1 MFSGLIEAKTQIVAL
16 LPEPGGVR
24 LQLAMPT
31 SFDDV
36 SLGDSI
42 AVQGCCLPVV
52 ELPGQLDNL
61 SASGETS
68 DIGTSGRGPQ
78 RVFGFQA
85 GRETLAK
92 TSLGARQAG
101 DWLNVERSLAL
112 GDRIGGHL
120 VTGHVDGPG
129 ELLSREDEAE
139 WSTMVFTANV
149 TLMRQMASKGSITID
164 GVSLTLV
171 DVTDQSFSVALIPHT
186 LQHTTL
192 GELKPGDRVNL
203 ETDLLAKYVQR
214 QLVFATTPFQS

>member
-1 MFSGLIEAKTQIVAL
+1 MFSGLIEAKTQLVAL

-42 AVQGCCLPVV
+42 AVQGCCLTVI
-52 ELPGQLDNL
+52 ELPGQL
-61 SASGETS
+61 G
-68 DIGTSGRGPQ
+68 GKTSGAEGAEGT
-78 RVFGFQA
+78 FSFQA

-92 TSLGARQAG
+92 TSLGTRRPG

-120 VTGHVDGPG
+120 VTGHVDGQG

-139 WSTMVFTANV
+139 WSTMVFGADAA
-149 TLMRQMASKGSITID
+149 LMRQMASKGSITVD

-171 DVTDQSFSVALIPHT
+171 DVTDENFSVALIPHT

-203 ETDLLAKYVQR
+203 ETDLLAKYVER
-214 QLVFATTPFQS
+214 QLTR

>member
-24 LQLAMPT
+24 LQLAMPA

-42 AVQGCCLPVV
+42 AVQGCCLTVI
-52 ELPGQLDNL
+52 ELPNQFGGQTAGGQGAAGG
-61 SASGETS
+61 SVGAM
-68 DIGTSGRGPQ
+68 
-78 RVFGFQA
+78 GFQA

-92 TSLGARQAG
+92 TSLGTRQAG

-120 VTGHVDGPG
+120 VTGHVDGLG

-139 WSTMVFTANV
+139 WSTMIFKADAA
-149 TLMRQMASKGSITID
+149 LMRQMASKGSITVD

-171 DVTDQSFSVALIPHT
+171 DVTDEKFSVALIPHT

-214 QLVFATTPFQS
+214 QLNVNV